1 MYTPHAKTNMK
12 PDENCLLQLPRELIE
27 QILGNL
33 SLRCIKNLRRIN
45 RRMNDLVL
53 GPCFYSYFGQKSTNL
68 TPSSLSSIEALMEDD
83 VFGRHVRHIRII
95 SETVAIDSAENTL
108 ATGLYHTA
116 ESTLTNLYGDEFFVQ
131 LDKPMSK
138 ATDEQ
143 LKKVAVDLE
152 WMKAHAEAYEMA
164 FRTEKEEEV
173 VNRLAHIL
181 RWREHSLLDS
191 IELDAR
197 FVDGP
202 GLFSRP
208 VARHIVDSDRQR
220 LWARASQ
227 VYRLAMM
234 AWARSG
240 VAISRLLIYTN
251 TTGCSVPSYDVTV
264 GLPGLM
270 DAGLARSS
278 AIVKD
283 LAFSFSTRMDH
294 GWERLAQV
302 YGQKVAAVERRRQ
315 RLHWQEIREEI
326 DWQDMHGIIATTEG
340 ADYTTDDSDWDSDTE
355 FDMGILDEKGSEIQ
369 GRYGDTMPQS
379 LYRDNFP
386 GISRLLQNMPNL
398 QKLDLHMYQ
407 TLEYEAYDGGS
418 RLHYYEAVFKHIVDA
433 KLQFRQLKTLI
444 LRGLFLDAEDLLT
457 FMRHHSGIERL
468 ELHNAMLGPRPGY
481 SGWNNVLTTLCRSA
495 VHHGTSLSSVFCS
508 GLYNTSRTFRGQWG
522 HPHNLL
528 RSHEELKGQWVERWW
543 LRSRQ
548 GRPVLWTREVLRDE
562 FEYENAFGEE
572 GGAQGAKN
580 TVQWTPPTGLPMEE
594 LRVLQEEG
602 YGRTYG

>member
-1 MYTPHAKTNMK
+1 
-12 PDENCLLQLPRELIE
+12 
-27 QILGNL
+27 
-33 SLRCIKNLRRIN
+33 
-45 RRMNDLVL
+45 
-53 GPCFYSYFGQKSTNL
+53 
-68 TPSSLSSIEALMEDD
+68 
-83 VFGRHVRHIRII
+83 
-95 SETVAIDSAENTL
+95 
-108 ATGLYHTA
+108 
-116 ESTLTNLYGDEFFVQ
+116 
-131 LDKPMSK
+131 
-138 ATDEQ
+138 
-143 LKKVAVDLE
+143 
-152 WMKAHAEAYEMA
+152 
-164 FRTEKEEEV
+164 
-173 VNRLAHIL
+173 
-181 RWREHSLLDS
+181 
-191 IELDAR
+191 
-197 FVDGP
+197 
-202 GLFSRP
+202 
-208 VARHIVDSDRQR
+208 
-220 LWARASQ
+220 
-227 VYRLAMM
+227 
-234 AWARSG
+234 
-240 VAISRLLIYTN
+240 
-251 TTGCSVPSYDVTV
+251 
-264 GLPGLM
+264 M

-340 ADYTTDDSDWDSDTE
+340 ADCTTDDSDWDSDTE

-386 GISRLLQNMPNL
+386 GVSRLLQNMPNL

-457 FMRHHSGIERL
+457 FMRHHSRIERL
-468 ELHNAMLGPRPGY
+468 ELHNAILGPRPGY

-528 RSHEELKGQWVERWW
+528 RSHEELKGQWVDRWW

-562 FEYENAFGEE
+562 FEHENAFGEE

-580 TVQWTPPTGLPMEE
+580 TVQWTPPAGLPMEE
-594 LRVLQEEG
+594 LRVLQEEE

>member
-1 MYTPHAKTNMK
+1 MCTPQATTNMK
-12 PDENCLLQLPRELIE
+12 PDEKCLLKLPREIIE

-33 SLRCIKNLRRIN
+33 LLGCIKNLRRIN

-53 GPCFYSYFGQKSTNL
+53 GSCFYSYFGLKSTNL
-68 TPSSLSSIEALMEDD
+68 TSSSLSSIEALMKDD

-95 SETVAIDSAENTL
+95 SETFAIDSAENTL
-108 ATGLYHTA
+108 AIGLCHTA
-116 ESTLTNLYGDEFFVQ
+116 ESTLTNRYGDEFVVQ

-143 LKKVAVDLE
+143 LKKLAVGLE
-152 WMKAHAEAYEMA
+152 WMKPHAEGYEMA
-164 FRTEKEEEV
+164 FRTEKEAEEV
-173 VNRLAHIL
+173 VNRLAYIF
-181 RWREHSLLDS
+181 RWREHSLLDT

-227 VYRLAMM
+227 VYHLAMS
-234 AWARSG
+234 AWARSS
-240 VAISRLLIYTN
+240 VAISSLLIYTN

-283 LAFSFSTRMDH
+283 LAFNFSTGVDH

-315 RLHWQEIREEI
+315 RLHWHEILEEI
-326 DWQDMHGIIATTEG
+326 DCQDMHGIIATTEG
-340 ADYTTDDSDWDSDTE
+340 AGYATDDCDWDSDME
-355 FDMGILDEKGSEIQ
+355 YDIGILDEKGSEIQ

-386 GISRLLQNMPNL
+386 GISRLLQHMPNL

-407 TLEYEAYDGGS
+407 TLEYEAYDGGL
-418 RLHYYEAVFKHIVDA
+418 RLYYYEAVFKHIVDA

-444 LRGLFLDAEDLLT
+444 LQGLFIDAEDLLT

-481 SGWNNVLTTLCRSA
+481 SGWNHVLISLCRSA
-495 VHHGTSLSSVFCS
+495 VYHSTSVSSVFCS
-508 GLYNTSRTFRGQWG
+508 GLYNTSRAFRGQWG

-528 RSHEELKGQWVERWW
+528 RSYEEWKG
-543 LRSRQ
+543 
-548 GRPVLWTREVLRDE
+548 
-562 FEYENAFGEE
+562 
-572 GGAQGAKN
+572 
-580 TVQWTPPTGLPMEE
+580 
-594 LRVLQEEG
+594 
-602 YGRTYG
+602 

>member
-1 MYTPHAKTNMK
+1 
-12 PDENCLLQLPRELIE
+12 
-27 QILGNL
+27 
-33 SLRCIKNLRRIN
+33 
-45 RRMNDLVL
+45 
-53 GPCFYSYFGQKSTNL
+53 
-68 TPSSLSSIEALMEDD
+68 MEDD
-83 VFGRHVRHIRII
+83 VFGRHVRHVRII
-95 SETVAIDSAENTL
+95 SETLAIDSAENTL

-143 LKKVAVDLE
+143 LKKLAVDLE
-152 WMKAHAEAYEMA
+152 WMKTHAEAYEMA

-173 VNRLAHIL
+173 VNRLAHIF
-181 RWREHSLLDS
+181 RWREHSMLDT

-208 VARHIVDSDRQR
+208 VARHIVHSDRQR

-227 VYRLAMM
+227 VYRLVMM

-240 VAISRLLIYTN
+240 VAISSLLIYTN

-264 GLPGLM
+264 GLPGLV

-294 GWERLAQV
+294 GWERLEQV

-355 FDMGILDEKGSEIQ
+355 FDVGILDEKGSEIQ

-386 GISRLLQNMPNL
+386 GISRLLQHLPNL

-444 LRGLFLDAEDLLT
+444 LRGLFVDAEDLLT

-481 SGWNNVLTTLCRSA
+481 PGWNNVLTTLCRSA
-495 VHHGTSLSSVFCS
+495 VHHGTSLSVVFCS

-562 FEYENAFGEE
+562 FEHENAFGEE
-572 GGAQGAKN
+572 GGVQGAKN
-580 TVQWTPPTGLPMEE
+580 TAQWTPPAGLPMEE
-594 LRVLQEEG
+594 LRVLQEEE